1 MQQLRARRRRL
12 LVVVAGLV
20 ACVAGW
26 MALYNSDVLRIRQVE
41 VVGARTLDVASVEA
55 SAAVPADA
63 TMLRSHSAEIERRLM
78 ANPWIAKATVKR
90 VLPATLRIEIT
101 ERVPYALLDTGTVFW
116 SIDEE
121 GRVLGLATVETT
133 SASTLVMIRDV
144 PAFQPMPG
152 EVASSKELANALEVL
167 KGIDPGLRDRVRGV
181 SAPSVEETVLI
192 TEGSI
197 EIMIGEATRLAE
209 KSALVKGILEAQGDK
224 VVFIDVRSVE
234 RPVSRGLGQ

>member
-1 MQQLRARRRRL
+1 
-12 LVVVAGLV
+12 
-20 ACVAGW
+20 
-26 MALYNSDVLRIRQVE
+26 
-41 VVGARTLDVASVEA
+41 
-55 SAAVPADA
+55 
-63 TMLRSHSAEIERRLM
+63 MLRSHSAEIERRLM